1 MTCRPALAPGPSKSC
16 AFMTHVCLPGVSSLR
31 PSEGKGSP
39 HSTVEEAE
47 TRLLTPDP
55 ALSGGPRLGLPPH
68 PYTLPPLAL

>member
-1 MTCRPALAPGPSKSC
+1 MMTCRPALAPGPSKSC
-16 AFMTHVCLPGVSSLR
+16 AFMTHVSSRR

-47 TRLLTPDP
+47 TRLLTPDA

-68 PYTLPPLAL
+68 P